1 MSLLTDE
8 EITGLQAQVLGKGF
22 VDGVRPI
29 VQAQHTK
36 DLKAVA
42 EWLEERCDKPDHRRE
57 GSQRG
62 TCVSCVAS
70 LFASLREGK
79 MPGEE

>member
-1 MSLLTDE
+1 MSLLTDD
-8 EITGLQAQVLGKGF
+8 EIRTIAGQDPSTASLEMLAETVTAL
-22 VDGVRPI
+22 
-29 VQAQHTK
+29 T
-36 DLKAVA
+36 LKAVA

-62 TCVSCVAS
+62 TCVSCVGS